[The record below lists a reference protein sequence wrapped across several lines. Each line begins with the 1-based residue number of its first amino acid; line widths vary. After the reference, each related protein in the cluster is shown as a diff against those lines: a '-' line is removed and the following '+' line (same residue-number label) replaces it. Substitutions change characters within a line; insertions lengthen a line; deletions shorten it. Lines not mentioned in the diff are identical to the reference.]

1 MKRVN
6 TYIYSHV
13 LHLQQI
19 YEFMKIDRFFQL
31 FVVKEKKFYP
41 LYIAQL
47 EIIKVAAEDLKSL
60 FLESNP
66 ELQKDYYKQI
76 KDLESKGDKVTATI
90 YEELNR
96 TFVTPFDREDI
107 HVLASRIDT
116 FLDMI
121 HDAARKQVMYRPKTT
136 YKDLITIVDYI
147 KEDADLLCEIVKDLE
162 FLSKKSEII
171 VKKCSKIKTI
181 EHKVDELYEDFNSFL
196 FETEKDAIELVKHKN
211 IVQSLEDTTDRAK
224 EVSDTIRNI
233 IIKLA

>member
-1 MKRVN
+1 
-6 TYIYSHV
+6 
-13 LHLQQI
+13 
-19 YEFMKIDRFFQL
+19 MKIDRFLQL

-41 LYIAQL
+41 LYISQM
-47 EIIKVAAEDLKSL
+47 EIIKVAADTLKSL

-66 ELQKDYYKQI
+66 DLQKDYYKQI
-76 KDLESKGDKVTATI
+76 KDLETKGDKVTATI

-107 HVLASRIDT
+107 HILASRIDT
-116 FLDMI
+116 FLDLI

-147 KEDADLLCEIVKDLE
+147 KEDAVILCEIMKDLE

-171 VKKCSKIKTI
+171 VKKCSRIKVI

-196 FETEKDAIELVKHKN
+196 FESEKDAIELVKHKN